1 MSQTVYHWEVYCLTT
16 KTYQFVWDTVEPTSC
31 PENASHSIS
40 TNPGPRIVNKI
51 AQDQVKITE
60 EEALPTQG
68 IYKFKGH
75 KMPIPAGPLGNV
87 TCKDISWPYP
97 ITLMNGFFVSNDQMI
112 EDEVNVWIAPNST
125 IGAIGAPVYTGN
137 TEITVTSTVFDNLWK
152 GWSVNI
158 TDGVNND
165 DLGECID
172 MNVGNSTITCQIGA
186 TNNFNPLSPTYVQM
200 TPKLV
205 EDVCVLA
212 PNVRYPFA
220 EKKIGG
226 RSIPA
231 GATMQIRYTNND
243 GNAKNF
249 VFFTEYLY

>member
-1 MSQTVYHWEVYCLTT
+1 MTT
-16 KTYQFVWDTVEPTSC
+16 QSYQFVWDTVEPTTC
-31 PENASHSIS
+31 PENAAHSIS
-40 TNPGPRIVNKI
+40 TNPGPRVVNKVS
-51 AQDQVKITE
+51 QEQVKITE

-75 KMPIPAGPLGNV
+75 KLMVPSGNV
-87 TCKDISWPYP
+87 GDVEIKNITWKYP
-97 ITLMNGFFVSNDQMI
+97 ITLMNGFFVSTSDMI
-112 EDEVNVWIAPNST
+112 TDEVNVWVAPNST

-165 DLGECID
+165 DLGECIE
-172 MNVGNSTITCQIGA
+172 MNVGNSTITCENGA

-200 TPKLV
+200 TPKIV

-231 GATMQIRYTNND
+231 NTPMQIRYTNNT
-243 GNAKNF
+243 GNAKTF
-249 VFFTEYLY
+249 VFYTEYLY